1 MLQRKVNEATRI
13 IYRPTQRI
21 SSLPEHVDL
30 SSSRLQGRQV
40 SHASNQANDVHL
52 HMSPLRVQQLIWVT
66 TSTRLR

>member
-1 MLQRKVNEATRI
+1 MLQRTVNEATRI
-13 IYRPTQRI
+13 IYRPAQRI

-30 SSSRLQGRQV
+30 SSSRSQGRQV
-40 SHASNQANDVHL
+40 SHASNLADVHL